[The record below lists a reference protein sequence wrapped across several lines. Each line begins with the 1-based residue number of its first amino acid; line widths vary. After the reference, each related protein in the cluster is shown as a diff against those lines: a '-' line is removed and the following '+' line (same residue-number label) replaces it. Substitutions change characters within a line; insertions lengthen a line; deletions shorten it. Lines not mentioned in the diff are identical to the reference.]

1 MELSLKF
8 SASRAKKTQPQEQPR
23 TTAKSASPE
32 EIMKKLTRQA
42 KSRQRQEIQKWMR
55 AMDVAEHPQMP
66 RLTQLVDVY
75 NSILLDAHL
84 SAQIQSR
91 KIRLTGQPFTIVD
104 KNGNEKPELTAM
116 LNKDWFFRAMDIVLD
131 SIFSGYGIC
140 ELGMPESNGEV
151 ASVYAIPREHIHPV
165 TGDIFINV
173 NDTKGMV
180 WKGTEYEKRLF
191 EVGTPGDI
199 GILSKAAPLVIYK
212 RNVMGAWSEFA
223 EVFGMPL
230 RIGKVGSRSD
240 EDRERMES
248 FLKNMGSAPYA
259 VIDIDDKI
267 EFAEQ
272 TRTDAFKVYDNLIQ
286 RCNGELSK
294 LIIGQTMTADN
305 GSSRSQGEVHERLA
319 EAYGAADSRLFEF
332 VASSQIIPRLRQFY
346 RYPFAE
352 GDVFKFTSRQRIT
365 DIDVNQDTMLLNAF
379 EFTDFAYFEQK
390 YGVKITGRRND
401 SGGK

>member
-1 MELSLKF
+1 
-8 SASRAKKTQPQEQPR
+8 
-23 TTAKSASPE
+23 
-32 EIMKKLTRQA
+32 
-42 KSRQRQEIQKWMR
+42 
-55 AMDVAEHPQMP
+55 
-66 RLTQLVDVY
+66 
-75 NSILLDAHL
+75 
-84 SAQIQSR
+84 
-91 KIRLTGQPFTIVD
+91 
-104 KNGNEKPELTAM
+104 M

-131 SIFSGYGIC
+131 SIFSGYGVC
-140 ELGMPESNGEV
+140 ELGLPDASGEV
-151 ASVYAIPREHIHPV
+151 TSIYSIPREHVHPV
-165 TGDIFINV
+165 TGEIFLSI
-173 NDTKGMV
+173 NDTKPMP

-191 EVGTPGDI
+191 EVGSPGDI

-212 RNVMGAWSEFA
+212 RNVMSAWSEFA

-240 EDRERMES
+240 EDRERMEG
-248 FLKNMGSAPYA
+248 FLKNMGTAPYA

-272 TRTDAFKVYDNLIQ
+272 TRTDAFKVYDNLIA

-332 VASSQIIPRLRQFY
+332 VVSSHIIPRLRNFY

-352 GDVFKFTSRQRIT
+352 GDMFKFTARQTIT
-365 DIDVNQDTMLLNAF
+365 DIDVQQDTMLLSEF
-379 EFTDFAYFEQK
+379 EFADFSYFEQK

-401 SGGK
+401 TGGK